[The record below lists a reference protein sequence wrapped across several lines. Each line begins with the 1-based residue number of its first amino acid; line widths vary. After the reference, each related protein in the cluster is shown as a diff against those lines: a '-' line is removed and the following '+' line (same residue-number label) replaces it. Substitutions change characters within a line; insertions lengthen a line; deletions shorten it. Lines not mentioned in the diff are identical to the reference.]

1 MFEDVRLICCEQ
13 FFWVH
18 GLFRTV
24 PMSTPAYQFQVLEY
38 LTFFGYS
45 ASYGYGILWS
55 PIN

>member
-45 ASYGYGILWS
+45 ASYGYGIL
-55 PIN
+55 